1 MRSSIR
7 FTYYFNYAR
16 FYAGFFF
23 HAKNRHLSCQV

>member
-7 FTYYFNYAR
+7 FTYYFSYAR

-23 HAKNRHLSCQV
+23 DAKNRSLRCLV